1 MVRKEEIV
9 VWFSR
14 QPSHQR
20 LDVLCTLASI
30 CLPLELRFLNTCV
43 DFLAR
48 NKTPS
53 ARDAE
58 ILAALEKNCLQLNE
72 VDLHDEGSRRKLIL
86 ALTLLHAG
94 NRIVANT
101 IYRILCSTFSD
112 MNMFGP
118 DITIESSLELNLIF
132 TMALHHPSFT
142 FEEKDKLGDIY
153 LCMQSRLPGLRPT
166 SDSVSP
172 VPASTPSPQ
181 PQSSPPDI
189 SERSLNNGSNSSSS
203 SSSSSH
209 NSTNS
214 NSRNKT
220 VQNER
225 PTIRRNRNSPKS
237 NGSAMMDP
245 FTTQLKEQLG
255 KDRLPKGWRQFENV
269 SFTELMSYSDQDFI
283 SCGLSLNF
291 VSQLRKVLNQYNHK
305 SNGLVIPNEETKVAQ
320 QIHSKSTTSTA
331 SRPSL
336 VKTCMGPPNVQP
348 AFKNSQ
354 RITTAAIENQPQQHY
369 QQQQQYQQQ
378 QHHQQQH
385 HQQQNHQQQNH
396 QQQLQQDSL
405 TNRAG
410 SSSSSGSSSLETCSP
425 PSSPTDS
432 SSNAP
437 RDHRKHYPVPQSV
450 MVLNPGTRP
459 QTRLPSSGTVA
470 NAPLRGANNIGFP
483 RPMGATS
490 NNSAGPMRQQ
500 QQQPISTTTS
510 RAASQPREMSFP
522 VSLSY
527 AVPAQQQQKQVV
539 QPSSAPVQATSFI
552 VDSSTPPPHL
562 EAQAAV
568 VAQTQQPA
576 QSPAPTLSVYPYQY
590 LHLPNGDGTPPF
602 PQHPF
607 TFISGPPP
615 NSAGLPG
622 NARAPGPHDMIYPP
636 QSYVVQGQIVAQ
648 PLGSHHGSSVTN
660 GRPSLMEIPYL
671 PPGALFIRSDQ
682 TGSTD
687 YSRPPPPGSQSSGG
701 GPSPIPGNNSCFNC
715 GASGHR
721 GTQCQQI
728 TFDEIIN
735 PSPA

>member
-1 MVRKEEIV
+1 MKSVLTSLARFLINSDPRTVATRREMVRKEEIV

-203 SSSSSH
+203 STSSSSSSN
-209 NSTNS
+209 NSSNNS
-214 NSRNKT
+214 SRNKT

-245 FTTQLKEQLG
+245 FTAQLKEQLG
-255 KDRLPKGWRQFENV
+255 KDRLPKGWRQFEHLHP
-269 SFTELMSYSDQDFI
+269 TELMNCSDMDFLNAGLNLTFI
-283 SCGLSLNF
+283 SH
-291 VSQLRKVLNQYNHK
+291 LRKVLNQYNHK

-354 RITTAAIENQPQQHY
+354 RITTTTTEHEQSQLQHHHHQQPH
-369 QQQQQYQQQ
+369 QQQQI
-378 QHHQQQH
+378 
-385 HQQQNHQQQNH
+385 H
-396 QQQLQQDSL
+396 QQQLDPPTS
-405 TNRAG
+405 RAG

-432 SSNAP
+432 SSTVQ
-437 RDHRKHYPVPQSV
+437 RDNHRKHYPVPQTV
-450 MVLNPGTRP
+450 MVLNPGI
-459 QTRLPSSGTVA
+459 LVFK
-470 NAPLRGANNIGFP
+470 L
-483 RPMGATS
+483 
-490 NNSAGPMRQQ
+490 
-500 QQQPISTTTS
+500 
-510 RAASQPREMSFP
+510 
-522 VSLSY
+522 
-527 AVPAQQQQKQVV
+527 
-539 QPSSAPVQATSFI
+539 
-552 VDSSTPPPHL
+552 
-562 EAQAAV
+562 
-568 VAQTQQPA
+568 
-576 QSPAPTLSVYPYQY
+576 
-590 LHLPNGDGTPPF
+590 
-602 PQHPF
+602 F
-607 TFISGPPP
+607 TI
-615 NSAGLPG
+615 L
-622 NARAPGPHDMIYPP
+622 I
-636 QSYVVQGQIVAQ
+636 
-648 PLGSHHGSSVTN
+648 
-660 GRPSLMEIPYL
+660 
-671 PPGALFIRSDQ
+671 
-682 TGSTD
+682 
-687 YSRPPPPGSQSSGG
+687 
-701 GPSPIPGNNSCFNC
+701 NC
-715 GASGHR
+715 
-721 GTQCQQI
+721 T
-728 TFDEIIN
+728 
-735 PSPA
+735 